1 MECRI
6 MELVN
11 AGCQTRHVTDP
22 LTAAIEAIKHLG
34 LSRVALI
41 SPYVRDVNETVIAY
55 FKESGID
62 TVDFFSFEE
71 DKELGV
77 ASISPES
84 IRNAAAREAIQLV
97 KMSFERPF
105 QKLFANIIL
114 FCDMSKTKHFWSFFT

>member
-1 MECRI
+1 M
-6 MELVN
+6 
-11 AGCQTRHVTDP
+11 
-22 LTAAIEAIKHLG
+22 
-34 LSRVALI
+34 ALI

-84 IRNAAAREAIQLV
+84 IRSAAVREPIQWAKV
-97 KMSFERPF
+97 SFEKQFEIP
-105 QKLFANIIL
+105 I
-114 FCDMSKTKHFWSFFT
+114 

>member
-1 MECRI
+1 M
-6 MELVN
+6 
-11 AGCQTRHVTDP
+11 
-22 LTAAIEAIKHLG
+22 
-34 LSRVALI
+34 ALI

-84 IRNAAAREAIQLV
+84 IRSAAVREPIQWV
-97 KMSFERPF
+97 EISFENHLKNSLRF
-105 QKLFANIIL
+105 QFDSVTCQKLPIYGVFPVHKISKGFSKDFSNIFL
-114 FCDMSKTKHFWSFFT
+114 NF